1 MKLYPIITIKKS
13 LLLLFVL
20 FSVQIIKAQSSTLK
34 NRLIEHVHILAS
46 DSLQGRQAG
55 SDGAHMAADYIIE
68 QFKEIGLKPFVGDST
83 YRQKFIV
90 GTSTRIYSNIIG
102 YLEGSDPILKDEY
115 IIIGAHYDHLG
126 LREKGSETVIYNG
139 ADDNASGT
147 AAMIEIARRLRQKEG
162 KLARTILF
170 VAFDAEEIGLH
181 GSEYLA
187 SILPAEQVKFMISM
201 DMVGWLQA
209 TDELTVAGVAMLKG
223 GRNIME
229 SVPTPAGLNVH
240 LKRYDKMIMG
250 GSDHDSFASLGVP
263 AFYATTGLKSP
274 YHKPED
280 TAEKIDY
287 SGMAL
292 VTEYLGSMTEEFAS
306 GRTLIAS
313 GKISPKHR
321 SPVVEFALSASIGS
335 SKHNYL
341 EGALTGKSAFS
352 WNAGAFVQFNVSRF
366 ALRSEILYHQR
377 NATFPNEDDI
387 FKNPYRKFTLQ
398 SVTVPV
404 NLIFKFPKNSVHYF
418 YVGAGGYYAY
428 NFGGKLSGNPMD
440 FNSFANR
447 NDWGMTATFGGSV
460 GPIGIAFTS
469 YSGYANVLKSNNT
482 PKISNSSTYFSI
494 YYKF

>member
-1 MKLYPIITIKKS
+1 MKLYPVISIKKS
-13 LLLLFVL
+13 LLLLSVL
-20 FSVQIIKAQSSTLK
+20 FSAHIVNAQSSTLK
-34 NRLIEHVHILAS
+34 ERLTEHVYILAS

-55 SDGAHMAADYIIE
+55 TNGARMAADYIVK
-68 QFKEIGLKPFVGDST
+68 QFTEIGLKPFVGDSSYVQSFT
-83 YRQKFIV
+83 A
-90 GTSTRIYSNIIG
+90 GGSRIFSNIIG
-102 YLEGSDPILKDEY
+102 YLEGVDPMLKNEY

-126 LREKGSETVIYNG
+126 LREKGADTVIYNG

-147 AAMIEIARRLRQKEG
+147 AAMIEIARRLKHKEG

-170 VAFDAEEIGLH
+170 VAFDAEEVGLH
-181 GSEYLA
+181 GSKYLA
-187 SILPAEQVKFMISM
+187 STLPSEQVKFMISM
-201 DMVGWLQA
+201 DMVGWLRA
-209 TDELTVAGVAMLKG
+209 ENKLTIAGVAMIKR

-229 SVPTPAGLNVH
+229 NVPRPAELNVH
-240 LKRYDKMIMG
+240 LKKYDKMIMG

-287 SGMAL
+287 SGMVL

-306 GRTLIAS
+306 DRTLIAS

-321 SPVVEFALSASIGS
+321 PPVVEFALSASIGS
-335 SKHNYL
+335 SKHNYP

-352 WNAGAFVQFNVSRF
+352 WNAGAFVQFNASRL

-377 NATFPNEDDI
+377 TAPFPNEDDI
-387 FKNPYRKFTLQ
+387 LKNPYRKFTTH

-428 NFGGKLSGNPMD
+428 NFGGKLSDNPMD
-440 FNSFANR
+440 FSSFANR

-469 YSGYANVLKSNNT
+469 YSGFAYVLKSNT
-482 PKISNSSTYFSI
+482 PKISNSSSYFSI